1 MGYYSD
7 VTDEIYIS
15 PDLKVADIRKL
26 INLKLAKTLDGQI
39 HYDHCVYVDYEQHLK
54 DYEDYTA
61 VKFIAPEI
69 KPTNSNMKAYSIVE
83 DVQKIV
89 DTLGEGYMY
98 SGYIELNGE
107 ESGDLWRIYVRNG
120 KAVEVKPEIVWPES

>member
-7 VTDEIYIS
+7 VTDEICIS
-15 PDLKVADIRKL
+15 PDLKAADIRNLIKL
-26 INLKLAKTLDGQI
+26 NLAKTLDGKVP
-39 HYDHCVYVDYEQHLK
+39 YEHCVYVDYEQQLK

-61 VKFIAPEI
+61 VKFVAPEI
-69 KPTNSNMKAYSIVE
+69 RPISGNMKAYSILE

-89 DTLGEGYMY
+89 DALGAEYTY

-107 ESGDLWRIYVRNG
+107 EAGDLWRIYVRNG
-120 KAVEVKPEIVWPES
+120 KATSVSPEIVWPES